1 MTHLD
6 MSHLDMNRVGPDEK
20 MMHTET
26 RPNPPQ
32 KRPIGTEVAGTQRYT
47 AKLEGRCGTSTS
59 VTERCGW
66 TMQMGCGCAAV
77 RSRPNRNT
85 LEGRYAILRLRC
97 LGGVLVLRRRAEFL
111 RCGRRMRCAR
121 RGRLVRLL
129 LAHTFKPKR
138 LFAPPAIE
146 ISFGTISRDETA
158 ERQRKTPCQ
167 RRQRLPA

>member
-1 MTHLD
+1 
-6 MSHLDMNRVGPDEK
+6 

-47 AKLEGRCGTSTS
+47 AKLEGRCGTSMS

-138 LFAPPAIE
+138 LVAPTACADHLLLK
-146 ISFGTISRDETA
+146 SASALFHET
-158 ERQRKTPCQ
+158 
-167 RRQRLPA
+167 RLPSANAKRHANGGSDCQLSWYP